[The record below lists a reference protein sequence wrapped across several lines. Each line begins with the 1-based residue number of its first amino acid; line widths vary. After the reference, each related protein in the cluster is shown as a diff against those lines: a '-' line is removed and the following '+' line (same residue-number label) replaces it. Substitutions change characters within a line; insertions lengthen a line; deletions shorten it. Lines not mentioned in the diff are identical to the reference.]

1 MDPVKSPIENPE
13 TKRTSLSLLRK
24 TALVTLFAGV
34 VGSLTMMF
42 QTGRNN
48 DSVFLMTLFAA
59 WVFSPFAALAIA
71 SRISVRWSNLRR
83 AILYCLVLLITVGSL
98 IGYSGA
104 LSPAGTKPAF
114 VFLVIPLI
122 SWLLMA
128 IVIPVAA
135 LFSRKSGAK

>member
-1 MDPVKSPIENPE
+1 
-13 TKRTSLSLLRK
+13 
-24 TALVTLFAGV
+24 
-34 VGSLTMMF
+34 MMF

-48 DSVFLMTLFAA
+48 DSVFLMTLFAV
-59 WVFSPFAALAIA
+59 WVFSPFAVLAVA
-71 SRISVRWSNLRR
+71 TRISMRWSNLRR
-83 AILYCLVLLITVGSL
+83 VTLYTLLLVVAVGSL

-135 LFSRKSGAK
+135 LLSRRRGAK